1 MSWQAYVDS
10 NLLGTSKVEK
20 AAIFGL
26 DGSLWA
32 TSADFNVG
40 AAEVKKLIAAF
51 ENTSDIAANGLYL
64 ENKKYFYLRSTD
76 KSIYAR
82 LGAAG
87 VTCVKTNQAVLV
99 GRYGENMQAG
109 DCTVVVE
116 ALGDYLRGAGYVVWF
131 NV

>member
-10 NLLGTSKVEK
+10 NLVGTGKVEK

-32 TSADFNVG
+32 TSAGFNVG
-40 AAEVKKLIAAF
+40 GAEVQKLVAAF
-51 ENTSDIAANGLYL
+51 VDTSDIAANGLYL
-64 ENKKYFYLRSTD
+64 EGKKYFYLRSGEN
-76 KSIYAR
+76 SVYAR

-99 GRYGENMQAG
+99 GHYGESMQAG

-116 ALGDYLRGAGYVVWF
+116 SLGDYLRNTGY
-131 NV
+131 